1 MELLFNS
8 YRTFILYIHT
18 SKIDYQKWIPLC
30 NRSYFDKL
38 ITLNHPIDP
47 WIDSFNFIRNIYRSS
62 TYSNLPP
69 INGFRA
75 HLATQQDADNYSK
88 IERESDE
95 SAFDRLPR
103 KTKDT
108 ISPSSIVPSSIKSN
122 STAFLFS
129 REFPLRIYIYIYL
142 SLAMQRDLCVSRAS
156 LPVLGVHLCDRF
168 AMMYD
173 SRVSLSTRAS
183 GSFPSSFPF

>member
-1 MELLFNS
+1 MSRNNIIVDEQYLLIKLTITKIGYSPRKLSLQRTRIKNCMELLFNS

-62 TYSNLPP
+62 TCSNLPP

-75 HLATQQDADNYSK
+75 HLATQ
-88 IERESDE
+88 
-95 SAFDRLPR
+95 
-103 KTKDT
+103 
-108 ISPSSIVPSSIKSN
+108 
-122 STAFLFS
+122 
-129 REFPLRIYIYIYL
+129 
-142 SLAMQRDLCVSRAS
+142 
-156 LPVLGVHLCDRF
+156 
-168 AMMYD
+168 
-173 SRVSLSTRAS
+173 
-183 GSFPSSFPF
+183 